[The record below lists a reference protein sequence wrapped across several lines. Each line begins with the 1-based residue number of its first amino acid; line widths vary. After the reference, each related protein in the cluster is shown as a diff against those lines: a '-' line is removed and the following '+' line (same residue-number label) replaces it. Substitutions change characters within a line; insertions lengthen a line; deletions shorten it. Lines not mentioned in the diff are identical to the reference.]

1 MDDSLE
7 QATMRKVAFRLIPF
21 LCILYIIA
29 FIDRINIGF
38 ASLTMS
44 EDLGL
49 SPTMFGLGAG
59 IFFISYFLCEVPSNL
74 IMHRVGA
81 RRWIARVMITW
92 GPRLSGTLFAN
103 VSLGVDPPLALV
115 VAGGAGATGVSSHR
129 LLTPRWLTAGW
140 LSLFWV

>member
-1 MDDSLE
+1 MRKRRQMPLGELYKPNRRSETMDSSLE
-7 QATMRKVAFRLIPF
+7 EATMRKVAFRLISF

-29 FIDRINIGF
+29 FIDHINIGF

-59 IFFISYFLCEVPSNL
+59 IFFISYFLCQVPSNL
-74 IMHRVGA
+74 IRPGVGA

-92 GPRLSGTLFAN
+92 GL
-103 VSLGVDPPLALV
+103 VSA
-115 VAGGAGATGVSSHR
+115 A
-129 LLTPRWLTAGW
+129 
-140 LSLFWV
+140 F